1 MNAIMASSPST
12 PVLINHQLI
21 YSPATLF
28 IRELKCILAALNS
41 PQPLGKGYWIS
52 TSWLANAKKY
62 FEAINIPNIEACISN
77 TSSNNSRKTP
87 TKTTTSRKQK
97 IRARRGS
104 DALPPWPSM
113 TADILCSHSNLN
125 LVKSSLPGSKRR
137 LIDSRSWFFLRK
149 FYPHGPQFKSNSS
162 VECELC
168 TLDYNEA
175 KANELCKKEA
185 EIKERRDSLFLNN
198 SVLEALANRKNG
210 VPAVCIT
217 SNLAAALLGEI
228 EIENELSALTV
239 KLDDAQA
246 HEGSERFAEIPVPSA
261 LSRQSTT
268 SSTNTVLTSG
278 SNAIERFNSLDL
290 SQPLIPGL
298 YNIVPRS
305 WLKAWRQY
313 SKDASVKA
321 LPPLDC
327 SSLLCH
333 AHGQL
338 VVPPHLEE
346 FLIGVRKYLVQGLG
360 VYPGDI
366 VEILSADEWDAL
378 VTSLPG
384 GVKDIPDFTV
394 RFSLDGEGITW
405 NNPCCMKCDPFD
417 YQRRY
422 HGKILPLSPTP
433 YLTRTGSI

>member
-1 MNAIMASSPST
+1 MTN
-12 PVLINHQLI
+12 
-21 YSPATLF
+21 
-28 IRELKCILAALNS
+28 
-41 PQPLGKGYWIS
+41 
-52 TSWLANAKKY
+52 
-62 FEAINIPNIEACISN
+62 
-77 TSSNNSRKTP
+77 
-87 TKTTTSRKQK
+87 RKQK

-113 TADILCSHSNLN
+113 TADIVCTHNNLN
-125 LVKSSLPGSKRR
+125 LVKSNLPGNKRR
-137 LIDSRSWFFLRK
+137 LIDSRSWFFLRR
-149 FYPHGPQFKSNSS
+149 FYPQGPQFKSSGCS
-162 VECELC
+162 ECYLC

-175 KANELCKKEA
+175 KANELGKKEA
-185 EIKERRDSLFLNN
+185 EIKERRASLFLHNAA
-198 SVLEALANRKNG
+198 LETLANRKNG
-210 VPAVCIT
+210 VPAECIT

-228 EIENELSALTV
+228 EVENELSIQTV
-239 KLDDAQA
+239 VSTND
-246 HEGSERFAEIPVPSA
+246 SVAEIPIPSA

-290 SQPLIPGL
+290 NQPLIPGL

-305 WLKAWRQY
+305 WLKVWRQY
-313 SKDASVKA
+313 CKDTSIKT

-333 AHGQL
+333 THGQL

-360 VYPGDI
+360 IYPGDI
-366 VEILSADEWDAL
+366 VEILSAEEWDAL
-378 VTSLPG
+378 VTTLPG
-384 GVKDIPDFTV
+384 GVKDIPDFTA

-405 NNPCCMKCDPFD
+405 NHPCCMKCDPFD

-433 YLTRTGSI
+433 YRTGSI